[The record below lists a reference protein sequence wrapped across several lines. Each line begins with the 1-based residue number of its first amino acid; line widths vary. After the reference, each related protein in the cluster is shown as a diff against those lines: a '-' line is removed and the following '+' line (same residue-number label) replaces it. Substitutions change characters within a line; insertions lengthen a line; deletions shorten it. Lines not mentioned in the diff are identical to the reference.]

1 MGDKAPRDMP
11 QEREEVNVTT
21 KQVGNQTIKTT
32 VTKTYHHD
40 GSVSEHTRT
49 ETTTRTRVESPKQ
62 RTKTETKVRTTTK
75 NGRRVEQT
83 TVITHYNDGS
93 TSEKVSEKD
102 KGPDRTSTHRET
114 VVTTRPRGNSSGDR
128 NALNSDIDRLTAE
141 NELKRATRGRDCE
154 AIDGAI
160 LTCRKWDSNPATK
173 SLIEDGWKR
182 LMHLDPS
189 RGAAIAEQMYKDLP
203 FSGMKIYLYRNHG
216 VSRDLVDNVPGPY
229 YKWEL
234 HKLAEANGITFP
246 DNRRALEALGRQK
259 SARGYNGAKI

>member
-141 NELKRATRGRDCE
+141 NELKRATRGRNCE
-154 AIDGAI
+154 DIDRAIH
-160 LTCRKWDSNPATK
+160 TCEKWSSNPATK
-173 SLIEDGWKR
+173 SLIDDGWDR

-189 RGAAIAEQMYKDLP
+189 RGAAIAERKYKDLP
-203 FSGMKIYLYRNHG
+203 YLGIKKYLRNNG
-216 VSRDLVDNVPGPY
+216 VSRDAVDNVPGPY
-229 YKWEL
+229 FKWEL
-234 HKLAEANGITFP
+234 HKLASANGIKIP
-246 DNRRALEALGRQK
+246 NNRPALTALGRQK
-259 SARGYNGAKI
+259 SGPRGYNGARR

>member
-1 MGDKAPRDMP
+1 MGTRCPENMP

-21 KQVGNQTIKTT
+21 TQEGNKTVKKT

-62 RTKTETKVRTTTK
+62 KTKTETKVRTTTK

-102 KGPDRTSTHRET
+102 KGPVRPPSHQET
-114 VVTTRPRGNSSGDR
+114 VVSMRPQ
-128 NALNSDIDRLTAE
+128 LNSDIDRLTAE
-141 NELKRATRGRDCE
+141 NELKRAIRGRNCE
-154 AIDGAI
+154 DIDRAIH
-160 LTCRKWDSNPATK
+160 TCEKWSSNPATR
-173 SLIEDGWKR
+173 SLIDDGWDR

-189 RGAAIAEQMYKDLP
+189 RGAAIAERKYKDLP
-203 FSGMKIYLYRNHG
+203 YLGIKKYLRNNG
-216 VSRDLVDNVPGPY
+216 ISKDAVDNVPGPY
-229 YKWEL
+229 FKWEL
-234 HKLAEANGITFP
+234 HKLASANGITIP
-246 DNRRALEALGRQK
+246 NNRPALTALGRQK